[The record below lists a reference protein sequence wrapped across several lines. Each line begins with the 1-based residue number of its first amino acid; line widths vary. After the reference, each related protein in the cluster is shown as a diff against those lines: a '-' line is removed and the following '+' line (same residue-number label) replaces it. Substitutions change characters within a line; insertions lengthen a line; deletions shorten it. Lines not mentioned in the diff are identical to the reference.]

1 MPYPVLE
8 RDLKGLQPEVLLMGF
23 DHLLWAPELHPHH
36 GHVQLVMGIQH
47 STLRQRQS
55 SATQV

>member
-8 RDLKGLQPEVLLMGF
+8 RDLKGLQPEVLLVGF

-47 STLRQRQS
+47 STLRQ
-55 SATQV
+55 